1 MLYWFKFSV
10 CVWTDTFCFLIFGSA
25 AFQML
30 LLEAVS
36 EGSYSAI
43 FCLCVC
49 IYSINKWPKKHPY
62 RECDVFLLVGF
73 AFGVQQLHP
82 ALIQRPFG

>member
-1 MLYWFKFSV
+1 MYIWI
-10 CVWTDTFCFLIFGSA
+10 DAFCFPICGSA
-25 AFQML
+25 AFQTRS
-30 LLEAVS
+30 LEAVG
-36 EGSYSAI
+36 EGYYSA
-43 FCLCVC
+43 FVCVC
-49 IYSINKWPKKHPY
+49 INSVNKWPKEHPY